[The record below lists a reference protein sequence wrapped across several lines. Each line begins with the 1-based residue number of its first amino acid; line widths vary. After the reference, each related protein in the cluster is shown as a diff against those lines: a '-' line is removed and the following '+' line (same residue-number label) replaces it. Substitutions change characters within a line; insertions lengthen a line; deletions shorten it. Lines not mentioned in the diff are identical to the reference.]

1 LAYAFDLADID
12 TASAV
17 RRIAAEELA
26 AALAELDKSALPEAL
41 LVHGLRKHVK
51 KIRGLIRLVRP
62 NFPGYDLENAA
73 LRDAA
78 RGISGLRDAEVL
90 RATLERIATKA
101 PPEASAALDHLRA
114 ALESHQADTR
124 ADSATE
130 ALAAFRSAVQEALLR
145 VPEWKLRGKA
155 LNLLEEGL
163 ATTWEKAKKRQRQAL
178 RAPGTEILHDWRK
191 RVKDHWYQSRL
202 LIPIWPEMMEPHAAT
217 ADDIGEW
224 LGEHHDIAVFLER
237 LDTEAL
243 SSSDHATL
251 TALARNRQE
260 KLEKKA
266 HAAATRLFAG
276 SDRALLDRW
285 GTWWQGWQAGR

>member
-1 LAYAFDLADID
+1 MAYAFDLADID

-101 PPEASAALDHLRA
+101 PPRRPPRSTTCAPRWKA
-114 ALESHQADTR
+114 TR
-124 ADSATE
+124 PTPARTAPPKRWQRFARRCRRRCCGYRNGSYGA
-130 ALAAFRSAVQEALLR
+130 
-145 VPEWKLRGKA
+145 KLSIY
-155 LNLLEEGL
+155 L
-163 ATTWEKAKKRQRQAL
+163 
-178 RAPGTEILHDWRK
+178 
-191 RVKDHWYQSRL
+191 
-202 LIPIWPEMMEPHAAT
+202 
-217 ADDIGEW
+217 
-224 LGEHHDIAVFLER
+224 
-237 LDTEAL
+237 
-243 SSSDHATL
+243 
-251 TALARNRQE
+251 
-260 KLEKKA
+260 KKA
-266 HAAATRLFAG
+266 SQPLGKRRKNANARPCAHPAPKSSTIGASG
-276 SDRALLDRW
+276 
-285 GTWWQGWQAGR
+285 